1 MKALSI
7 KISELE
13 YNKFRIVKER
23 LTFTEFVEII
33 SKKLLR
39 QSLIKSIEMSEK
51 YGLSDMSMDEISAEV
66 KAVRKNAKNRN

>member
-23 LTFTEFVEII
+23 LAFTEFVEII
-33 SKKLLR
+33 SKELLR